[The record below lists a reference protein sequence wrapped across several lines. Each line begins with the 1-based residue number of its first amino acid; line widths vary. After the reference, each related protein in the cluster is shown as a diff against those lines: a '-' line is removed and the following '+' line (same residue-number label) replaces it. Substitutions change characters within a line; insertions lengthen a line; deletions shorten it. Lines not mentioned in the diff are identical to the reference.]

1 MQFQARLD
9 GETAALA
16 RDHAEVMRRLP
27 ATVHAFILVEM
38 QKWAT
43 LFPAERRYQRALLEH
58 LAGTAAGELTRL
70 SAGIA
75 RVEAEA
81 SLSRISERDP
91 ARFQD
96 LAQAALRK
104 QSLVPAWRREI
115 DLFFQQID
123 PRLESRLY
131 PPDAPRRLVVQ
142 LYSRDIAVQPEKL
155 WSRLRAQGTRIPL
168 SLAGVKNREGYLR
181 ALLGAASDDHQTS
194 LFGRL
199 QADATFAPTDSW
211 IVESNAALHDLLAP
225 SAKPG
230 LPAALSA
237 SPLAKAEAPS
247 EKAGAPL
254 ARRSAEREG
263 GSPGS
268 RYVTGLSY
276 ERLLPYRDVL
286 MKALFSKVQ
295 DGVESP
301 QAFAAYAR
309 SLTLAPEPGTLPNP
323 DAIIQAFVRDVLLT
337 GNGTLFVNNT
347 FVEWAAVQALRRAQ
361 PRLLVA
367 RYGVRDRL
375 KPFSSLLLF
384 SQPRATDRIPLI
396 EDPLGSFI
404 DVEQLSY
411 YVWLQAEKSAAYRK
425 KTLYL
430 FLAESQ
436 DEMLAIRSDAPGPA
450 VSTQSPA
457 SLADVCATMAE
468 WLGLQAAEGLGR
480 PIAALVG

>member
-1 MQFQARLD
+1 MQFDARLG
-9 GETAALA
+9 GEAAALA
-16 RDHAEVMRRLP
+16 RDHAAVMRRLP
-27 ATVHAFILVEM
+27 ATVHAFILAEM
-38 QKWAT
+38 QKWPT
-43 LFPAERRYQRALLEH
+43 LFPAEHRYQRALLEY
-58 LAGTAAGELTRL
+58 LSGAPAGELTQL

-75 RVEAEA
+75 KVEAEA

-104 QSLVPAWRREI
+104 QSLVPAWRREV

-123 PRLESRLY
+123 PQLESRLY

-155 WSRLRAQGTRIPL
+155 WSRLKAQGTRIPL
-168 SLAGVKNREGYLR
+168 SLDGVKNRDGYLR
-181 ALLGAASDDHQTS
+181 ALFGAGSDDQKGS

-199 QADATFAPTDSW
+199 RADATFAATDSW
-211 IVESNAALHDLLAP
+211 IVETHAALHDLVLQTP
-225 SAKPG
+225 GSGSADPRV
-230 LPAALSA
+230 SA
-237 SPLAKAEAPS
+237 VALAKAEAQS
-247 EKAGAPL
+247 AKAGTA
-254 ARRSAEREG
+254 SREPRTL
-263 GSPGS
+263 STS
-268 RYVTGLSY
+268 FTGLSY
-276 ERLLPYRDVL
+276 ERLLPYRDTL

-295 DGVESP
+295 SGVESP

-323 DAIIQAFVRDVLLT
+323 DAIVQAFVRDVLLT

-367 RYGVRDRL
+367 RYGVRDKL

-384 SQPRATDRIPLI
+384 SQPRASDQIPLI
-396 EDPLGSFI
+396 EDPVGSFI
-404 DVEQLSY
+404 DAEQLSY

-436 DEMLAIRSDAPGPA
+436 GEMLAIRSDAPGP
-450 VSTQSPA
+450 SPSLPAA
-457 SLADVCATMAE
+457 SLGDVYATMAQ
-468 WLGLQAAEGLGR
+468 WLGLPATERSIR
-480 PIAALVG
+480 PIVALTG

>member
-1 MQFQARLD
+1 MQFDARLG
-9 GETAALA
+9 GEAAALA
-16 RDHAEVMRRLP
+16 RDHADMMRRLP

-43 LFPAERRYQRALLEH
+43 LFPAERRYQRTLLAH
-58 LAGTAAGELTRL
+58 LSGTAAGELTQL

-91 ARFQD
+91 ARFQE

-104 QSLVPAWRREI
+104 QSLVPAWRREV
-115 DLFFQQID
+115 DLFFQQVD
-123 PRLESRLY
+123 PQLESRLY
-131 PPDAPRRLVVQ
+131 PPDSPRRLVVQ
-142 LYSRDIAVQPEKL
+142 LYSRDIAVQREKL
-155 WSRLRAQGTRIPL
+155 WGRLKAQGTRIPL
-168 SLAGVKNREGYLR
+168 SLEGMQNRDSYLR
-181 ALLGAASDDHQTS
+181 ALFGEGSADRRGS

-211 IVESNAALHDLLAP
+211 IVETHAALHDLVLQTPAVGNAEP
-225 SAKPG
+225 RTANREPRMHPG
-230 LPAALSA
+230 A
-237 SPLAKAEAPS
+237 
-247 EKAGAPL
+247 
-254 ARRSAEREG
+254 RSAEVG
-263 GSPGS
+263 TAAL
-268 RYVTGLSY
+268 TGLSY
-276 ERLLPYRDVL
+276 QRLLPYRDVL

-295 DGVESP
+295 AGVESP

-367 RYGVRDRL
+367 RYGVRDKL

-384 SQPRATDRIPLI
+384 SQPRASDQIPLI

-404 DVEQLSY
+404 DVEQLAY

-430 FLAESQ
+430 FLAESH

-450 VSTQSPA
+450 ASAQSPA
-457 SLADVCATMAE
+457 SLADVCATMAQ
-468 WLGLQAAEGLGR
+468 WLGLPAVESGR
-480 PIAALVG
+480 PIASLVG

>member
-1 MQFQARLD
+1 MQFDARLS
-9 GETAALA
+9 GEAAALA
-16 RDHAEVMRRLP
+16 RDHAEGMRRLP
-27 ATVHAFILVEM
+27 ATVHVFILAEM
-38 QKWAT
+38 QKWPT
-43 LFPAERRYQRALLEH
+43 LFPAERRYQRALLEQ
-58 LAGTAAGELTRL
+58 LSGTAAGELTQL
-70 SAGIA
+70 SARIA
-75 RVEAEA
+75 KIEAEA

-123 PRLESRLY
+123 PQLESKLY
-131 PPDAPRRLVVQ
+131 PPDAPRRLIVQ

-155 WSRLRAQGTRIPL
+155 WSRLKTQGMRIPL
-168 SLAGVKNREGYLR
+168 TLDDPKNRDGYLR
-181 ALLGAASDDHQTS
+181 ALFGAGSDDHKAS

-199 QADATFAPTDSW
+199 QADTAFAATDSW
-211 IVESNAALHDLLAP
+211 IVETHAALHDLLKRTTASGATAEFGRPAP
-225 SAKPG
+225 EPRTADRGPR
-230 LPAALSA
+230 LPAVAPRAEVGTAELS
-237 SPLAKAEAPS
+237 L
-247 EKAGAPL
+247 
-254 ARRSAEREG
+254 
-263 GSPGS
+263 
-268 RYVTGLSY
+268 TGLSY

-295 DGVESP
+295 TGVESP

-309 SLTLAPEPGTLPNP
+309 SLTLAPEPGALPNP
-323 DAIIQAFVRDVLLT
+323 DAIVQAFVRDVLLPW
-337 GNGTLFVNNT
+337 NGTLFVNNT

-367 RYGVRDRL
+367 RYGVRDKL

-384 SQPRATDRIPLI
+384 SQPRTSDQIPLI

-450 VSTQSPA
+450 ASTLAPA
-457 SLADVCATMAE
+457 SLADVCATMAQ
-468 WLGLQAAEGLGR
+468 WLGLAMAGGAGR
-480 PIAALVG
+480 PIAPLVA

>member
-1 MQFQARLD
+1 MQFDARLG
-9 GETAALA
+9 GEAAALA

-27 ATVHAFILVEM
+27 ATVHVFILAEM
-38 QKWAT
+38 QKWPT
-43 LFPAERRYQRALLEH
+43 LFPAERRYQRALLEQ
-58 LAGTAAGELTRL
+58 LSGTAAGELTQL

-75 RVEAEA
+75 RIEAEA

-123 PRLESRLY
+123 PQLESKLY
-131 PPDAPRRLVVQ
+131 PPDAPRRLIVQ

-155 WSRLRAQGTRIPL
+155 WSRLKTQGMRIPL
-168 SLAGVKNREGYLR
+168 TLDDPKNRDGYLR
-181 ALLGAASDDHQTS
+181 ALFGAGSDDHKAS

-199 QADATFAPTDSW
+199 QADTAFAATDSW
-211 IVESNAALHDLLAP
+211 IVETHAALHDLVLQT
-225 SAKPG
+225 PG
-230 LPAALSA
+230 SGNAEPRTANREPRLPGGLSA
-237 SPLAKAEAPS
+237 VASAKAEA
-247 EKAGAPL
+247 
-254 ARRSAEREG
+254 RSAEVG
-263 GSPGS
+263 PTTLSP
-268 RYVTGLSY
+268 TGLSY

-295 DGVESP
+295 TGVESP

-309 SLTLAPEPGTLPNP
+309 SLTLAPEPGALPNP
-323 DAIIQAFVRDVLLT
+323 DAIVQAFVRDVLLT

-367 RYGVRDRL
+367 RYGVRDKL

-384 SQPRATDRIPLI
+384 SQPRASDQIPLI

-436 DEMLAIRSDAPGPA
+436 DEMLAIRSDASGAAASLPVA
-450 VSTQSPA
+450 A
-457 SLADVCATMAE
+457 SLADVCATMAQ
-468 WLGLQAAEGLGR
+468 WLGLAMAGGAGR
-480 PIAALVG
+480 PIAPLVA

>member
-1 MQFQARLD
+1 MQFEARLG
-9 GETAALA
+9 GEAAALA
-16 RDHAEVMRRLP
+16 KDHAEVMQRLP

-38 QKWAT
+38 QKWPT

-58 LAGTAAGELTRL
+58 LKNVAIGELSRL
-70 SAGIA
+70 SAGVAKI
-75 RVEAEA
+75 EAEA
-81 SLSRISERDP
+81 ALTRVGERDP

-115 DLFFQQID
+115 DLFFQQVD
-123 PRLESRLY
+123 PLLEARLY

-155 WSRLRAQGTRIPL
+155 WARLKARGTRIPL
-168 SLAGVKNREGYLR
+168 TLEGVNNRDGFLR
-181 ALLGAASDDHQTS
+181 TLFGVRDGDHQAS
-194 LFGRL
+194 LVGRL
-199 QADATFAPTDSW
+199 QGDAAFTATDSW
-211 IVESNAALHDLLAP
+211 IVESHAALHDLMLHTPRAGDAAP
-225 SAKPG
+225 R
-230 LPAALSA
+230 AASREPRTATA
-237 SPLAKAEAPS
+237 SL
-247 EKAGAPL
+247 
-254 ARRSAEREG
+254 
-263 GSPGS
+263 
-268 RYVTGLSY
+268 TGLSY

-286 MKALFSKVQ
+286 MRALFSKIQ
-295 DGVESP
+295 SGVESP

-309 SLTLAPEPGTLPNP
+309 SLTVAPEPGALPNP
-323 DAIIQAFVRDVLLT
+323 DAIVQAFVRDVLLT

-367 RYGVRDRL
+367 RYGVRDKL

-384 SQPRATDRIPLI
+384 SQPRTSDQIPFI

-411 YVWLQAEKSAAYRK
+411 YVWLQAEKSAAYRG

-436 DEMLAIRSDAPGPA
+436 DELLAIRSDASGPPASPPAA
-450 VSTQSPA
+450 VSLS
-457 SLADVCATMAE
+457 DVCATMAQ
-468 WLGLQAAEGLGR
+468 WLGVPPPEGSGR
-480 PIAALVG
+480 PIAPLVG

>member
-1 MQFQARLD
+1 MQFDARLG
-9 GETAALA
+9 GEAAALA

-38 QKWAT
+38 QKWPT

-58 LAGTAAGELTRL
+58 LSSAPAGELTQL

-75 RVEAEA
+75 KVEAEA
-81 SLSRISERDP
+81 SLNKISEREP

-104 QSLVPAWRREI
+104 QDLVPAWRREV

-123 PRLESRLY
+123 PQLEARLY
-131 PPDAPRRLVVQ
+131 PPDAPPRLVVQ

-155 WSRLRAQGTRIPL
+155 WGRLKTQGMRIPL
-168 SLAGVKNREGYLR
+168 TLDDPKNRDGYLR
-181 ALLGAASDDHQTS
+181 ALFGAGSEDHKGS

-199 QADATFAPTDSW
+199 QADAKFAPTDSW
-211 IVESNAALHDLLAP
+211 IVETHSALHDLLGRTTASSAGSESGRPAP
-225 SAKPG
+225 GPRTPDPG
-230 LPAALSA
+230 PRTPTLS
-237 SPLAKAEAPS
+237 
-247 EKAGAPL
+247 
-254 ARRSAEREG
+254 
-263 GSPGS
+263 
-268 RYVTGLSY
+268 VTGLSY

-295 DGVESP
+295 TGVESP

-367 RYGVRDRL
+367 RYGVRDKL

-384 SQPRATDRIPLI
+384 SQPRASDQIPLI

-436 DEMLAIRSDAPGPA
+436 DEMLAIRSDASGPTA
-450 VSTQSPA
+450 SVPAA
-457 SLADVCATMAE
+457 SLADVCATMAL
-468 WLGLQAAEGLGR
+468 WLGVATPEGSGR
-480 PIAALVG
+480 PIGPLVR